1 MNKKLISLVCAVLCS
16 FIWGSAFIAQD
27 MGMDY
32 IGPFSFT
39 TGRMFLGFIALIPFF
54 FIFEFKR
61 IKEKKFSYSIIL
73 FYLSLLGL
81 FLSGGNALQ
90 QYSLLYT
97 DVANSAIFTIFYV
110 LIVPAISYFLFSKKI
125 HWSVWPSVFVC
136 IIGGFLL
143 TEINNVTVRL
153 GDSLVLLGAFFW
165 AFHIVYLSKFLKLF
179 NYPIAITMGA
189 CLIGSIIAF
198 IPSLVFENITLG
210 NLLMEK
216 KELLYAGV
224 LSSGIAF
231 LLQAYSQQN
240 LSPAPVAIIFSL
252 EGVFAAIFGW
262 ILLNQFLSD
271 LKIFGIV
278 LILIAVIFSQLAPI
292 YGKKSYGRN

>member
-1 MNKKLISLVCAVLCS
+1 MNKKLISLICAISCS
-16 FIWGSAFIAQD
+16 FLWGTAFIAQD

-39 TGRMFLGFIALIPFF
+39 TGRMFLGFIILVPFF
-54 FIFEFKR
+54 FFFEFKK
-61 IKEKKFSYSIIL
+61 IKEKNFSYNIVLI
-73 FYLSLLGL
+73 YLTLLGL
-81 FLSGGNALQ
+81 FLSGGFALQ

-97 DVANSAIFTIFYV
+97 DVANAAIFTIFYV
-110 LIVPAISYFLFSKKI
+110 LIVPAISYFLFSKRI

-153 GDSLVLLGAFFW
+153 GDSLVLFGAFFW
-165 AFHIVYLSKFLKLF
+165 AFHIVCLSKFLKFF
-179 NYPIAITMGA
+179 NYPIAITMGT
-189 CLIGSIIAF
+189 CLIGSIIVL
-198 IPSLVFENITLG
+198 IPSLAFENISLG
-210 NLLMEK
+210 NLLLEK

-262 ILLNQFLSD
+262 ILLNQFLSE

-278 LILIAVIFSQLAPI
+278 LILLSVIFSQLAPI
-292 YGKKSYGRN
+292 YDKKTYGRD

>member
-1 MNKKLISLVCAVLCS
+1 MNKKLISLVCAISCS
-16 FIWGSAFIAQD
+16 FLWGSAFIAQD

-39 TGRMFLGFIALIPFF
+39 TGRMFLGFIALVPFF
-54 FIFEFKR
+54 FIFEFKK
-61 IKEKKFSYSIIL
+61 IKEKKYSYNIIL
-73 FYLSLLGL
+73 IYIALLGF
-81 FLSGGNALQ
+81 FLSGGFALQ

-165 AFHIVYLSKFLKLF
+165 SFHIVYLSKFLKLF
-179 NYPIAITMGA
+179 NYPIAITMGG

-216 KELLYAGV
+216 NELLYAGV

>member
-1 MNKKLISLVCAVLCS
+1 MNKKLISLVCAVSCS

-39 TGRMFLGFIALIPFF
+39 TGRMFLGFIALVPFF
-54 FIFEFKR
+54 FIFEFRK
-61 IKEKKFSYSIIL
+61 IKEKKFSYNIIL
-73 FYLSLLGL
+73 FYLSLLGF

-136 IIGGFLL
+136 IIGGYLL

-189 CLIGSIIAF
+189 CLIGSIIAL

-216 KELLYAGV
+216 NELLYAGV

>member
-1 MNKKLISLVCAVLCS
+1 MNKKLISLVCAISCS

-39 TGRMFLGFIALIPFF
+39 AGRMFLGFIALVPFF
-54 FIFEFKR
+54 FIFEFKK
-61 IKEKKFSYSIIL
+61 IKEKKFSYNIIL
-73 FYLSLLGL
+73 FYLSLLGF

-216 KELLYAGV
+216 NELLYAGV

>member
-1 MNKKLISLVCAVLCS
+1 MNKKLISLVCAVSCS

-32 IGPFSFT
+32 IDPFSFT
-39 TGRMFLGFIALIPFF
+39 AGRMFLGFIALVPFF
-54 FIFEFKR
+54 FIFEFRK
-61 IKEKKFSYSIIL
+61 IKEKKFSYNIIL
-73 FYLSLLGL
+73 FYLSLLGF

-198 IPSLVFENITLG
+198 IPSLVFESITLG

-216 KELLYAGV
+216 NELLYAGV

>member
-1 MNKKLISLVCAVLCS
+1 MNKKLISLVCAVSCS

-39 TGRMFLGFIALIPFF
+39 TGRMFLGFIALVPFF
-54 FIFEFKR
+54 FIFEFKK
-61 IKEKKFSYSIIL
+61 IKEKKFSYNIIL
-73 FYLSLLGL
+73 FYLSLLGF

-179 NYPIAITMGA
+179 NYPIGITMGT

-216 KELLYAGV
+216 NELLYAGV

>member
-1 MNKKLISLVCAVLCS
+1 MNKKLISLVCAVSCS

-54 FIFEFKR
+54 LIFEFKK
-61 IKEKKFSYSIIL
+61 IKEKKFSYNIIL
-73 FYLSLLGL
+73 FYLSLLGF

-153 GDSLVLLGAFFW
+153 GDSLVLVGAFFW

-189 CLIGSIIAF
+189 CLIGSIITF
-198 IPSLVFENITLG
+198 IPSLVFENLTLG

-216 KELLYAGV
+216 NELLYAGV

-262 ILLNQFLSD
+262 LLLNQFLSD

-292 YGKKSYGRN
+292 YGKKSHG

>member
-1 MNKKLISLVCAVLCS
+1 MNKKLVSLICAISCS
-16 FIWGSAFIAQD
+16 FLWGTAFIAQD

-39 TGRMFLGFIALIPFF
+39 AGRMFLGFVALVPFF

-61 IKEKKFSYSIIL
+61 IKKKIFSYNIIL
-73 FYLSLLGL
+73 IYLVLLGF
-81 FLSGGNALQ
+81 FLTGGFALQ

-153 GDSLVLLGAFFW
+153 GDSLVLIGAFFW
-165 AFHIVYLSKFLKLF
+165 AFHIVFLSKFLKLF
-179 NYPIAITMGA
+179 DYPIAITMGT
-189 CLIGSIIAF
+189 CLIGSIISF
-198 IPSLVFENITLG
+198 IPSLAFEHITLG

-216 KELLYAGV
+216 NELLYAGV

-231 LLQAYSQQN
+231 LLQAFSQQN

-262 ILLNQFLSD
+262 ILLSQFLSD

-278 LILIAVIFSQLAPI
+278 LVLFAVIFSQLAPI

>member
-39 TGRMFLGFIALIPFF
+39 SGRMFLGFISLVPFF
-54 FIFEFKR
+54 FIFEFKK
-61 IKEKKFSYSIIL
+61 IKEKKFSYNIIL
-73 FYLSLLGL
+73 FYLSLLGF

-110 LIVPAISYFLFSKKI
+110 LIVPAISYFLFSKNI

-216 KELLYAGV
+216 NELLYAGV

-240 LSPAPVAIIFSL
+240 LPPAPVAIIFSL